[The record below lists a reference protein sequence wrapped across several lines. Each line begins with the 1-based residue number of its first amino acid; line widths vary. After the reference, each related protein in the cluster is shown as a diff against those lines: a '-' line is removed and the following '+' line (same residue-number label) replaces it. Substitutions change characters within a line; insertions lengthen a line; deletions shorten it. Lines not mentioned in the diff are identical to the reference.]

1 MMIRFDRLSLFA
13 LLALPLLMGCP
24 PKQPLA
30 ASTSGDLSA
39 GDADDGT
46 GIADN
51 APITA
56 QEIRTLQENFAK
68 VHFEFDR
75 SELDDATR
83 GVLAAN
89 AEILMRHAD
98 VQVRVEGHAD
108 SYGSDIYNLALGQ
121 RRADSV
127 LRYMIDLGVAE
138 NQLAVISYGEERPLV
153 NTGDAKAE
161 APNRRAEFLVVVG
174 GDVVRSSY

>member
-1 MMIRFDRLSLFA
+1 MIRFDRLPLFA
-13 LLALPLLMGCP
+13 LITLPLLMGCP
-24 PKQPLA
+24 PKQPDALA
-30 ASTSGDLSA
+30 TSGDLTGTSDD
-39 GDADDGT
+39 DAA

-51 APITA
+51 APIT
-56 QEIRTLQENFAK
+56 QEEINTLQENFAK

-75 SELDDATR
+75 SELDEPTR
-83 GVLAAN
+83 SVLAAN
-89 AEILMRHAD
+89 AQILMAHRD

-127 LRYMIDLGVAE
+127 LRYLTDLGVSAK
-138 NQLAVISYGEERPLV
+138 QLDVISYGEERPLV
-153 NTGDAKAE
+153 DAGEQGKE

-174 GDVVRSSY
+174 GEIARSSY